1 MCRQSRVRGKLNGE
15 IYQEDGDPVE
25 NPAGAPAWALINE
38 GKRVF
43 VIVCVGTLS
52 ILHMRRHLGRHGPS
66 VSGDRYIQQKQ
77 YTQLATKSWNETDAT
92 LTFVF

>member
-1 MCRQSRVRGKLNGE
+1 MCGQSCVRGKLNGE
-15 IYQEDGDPVE
+15 IYQEDGDPVK

-52 ILHMRRHLGRHGPS
+52 ILHMRRHLRRHGPS
-66 VSGDRYIQQKQ
+66 AFGDRYIQQKQ
-77 YTQLATKSWNETDAT
+77 YTQLVTKSWNETDGT